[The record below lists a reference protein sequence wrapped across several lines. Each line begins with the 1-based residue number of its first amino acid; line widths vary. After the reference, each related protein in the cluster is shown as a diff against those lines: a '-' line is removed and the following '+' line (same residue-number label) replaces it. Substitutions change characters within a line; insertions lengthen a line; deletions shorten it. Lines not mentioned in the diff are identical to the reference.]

1 MFKQVFII
9 LTVLALSAVLSGG
22 VAQAGAPFV
31 TAEGVGGCGFNPFA
45 YLAMTP
51 GEDGYK
57 VGGIEIAKPRLGA
70 FYVNLNADTVASTKG
85 VDWTTIGIATTL
97 NKRLEISFGYELVA
111 IGGLD
116 RNTHKYNYGA
126 KLKILDENA
135 FGTSYLP
142 AISIGT
148 VYKRTANPLAINL
161 GGRDGFDV
169 YLVATKLITQLPKPI
184 LISAGVLST
193 QAHVNGIIG
202 FDKKRTETM
211 FANFD
216 IFPVSM
222 LAFGMEYK
230 MGPDYGNYKDEDY
243 FDLHGCWFVNK
254 NFTLAAAYTMAG
266 DRRQGPNEG
275 LGLGGGL
282 MLSAQY
288 AF

>member
-1 MFKQVFII
+1 MRRVSI
-9 LTVLALSAVLSGG
+9 LPVVLAISVVLFSG
-22 VAQAGAPFV
+22 VVHAGAPFV
-31 TAEGVGGCGFNPFA
+31 TAEGVGGVGFNPLA

-51 GEDGYK
+51 GEDGLK
-57 VGGIEIAKPRLGA
+57 VGPLEIAKPRLGA
-70 FYVNLNADTVASTKG
+70 FYVNLNNAVGGT
-85 VDWTTIGIATTL
+85 DWTTMGIATTL

-111 IGGLD
+111 VAGFG

-126 KLKILDENA
+126 KLLLLEENA

-142 AISIGT
+142 AISLGT
-148 VYKRTANPLAINL
+148 VYKRTQNPIAINL

-169 YLVATKLITQLPKPI
+169 YLVATKLITQLPKPV

-193 QAHVNGIIG
+193 QGHVNGILG
-202 FDKKRTETM
+202 FDRKRSETM

-216 IFPVSM
+216 IFPLSW
-222 LAFGMEYK
+222 LALGMEYK

-243 FDLHGCWFVNK
+243 FDIHACWFVNK

-266 DRRQGPNEG
+266 NRYQSVDKG